1 MELKRWTNR
10 RARLCRTPGLRCTT
24 EVSRAAGPWSPCFF
38 RCSLQWAVAGD
49 RARTPYRGL

>member
-24 EVSRAAGPWSPCFF
+24 EVSRAAGPRSPCFF
-38 RCSLQWAVAGD
+38 SPFLTVDGCRWPCSHSLPGV
-49 RARTPYRGL
+49 